1 MKVKL
6 DVVLKKRPAAPALI
20 VPPEAAA
27 AAAAA
32 AAATKETVATSQ
44 GAVPKSIKQIISED
58 LNSAWTTPP
67 SPAFSHHRIAPEPP
81 ATLPKPK
88 PPAYNSFARCQSMWN
103 ISNPAFQPIIRKT
116 TQTRKTAASRRSLR
130 PKSQLDDI
138 LEPLHAENERERAIC
153 NSRASLV

>member
-20 VPPEAAA
+20 VPPADAAA
-27 AAAAA
+27 AAA
-32 AAATKETVATSQ
+32 VATSQ
-44 GAVPKSIKQIISED
+44 GAVSKSIKQIITKD
-58 LNSAWTTPP
+58 LNSAWTPPP
-67 SPAFSHHRIAPEPP
+67 SPAFSHHRIAPEPL

-88 PPAYNSFARCQSMWN
+88 PPLYNSFARCQSMWSV
-103 ISNPAFQPIIRKT
+103 SNPTFLPIIRKT
-116 TQTRKTAASRRSLR
+116 AQTRKTTASRRSLR

-138 LEPLHAENERERAIC
+138 LEPLHAENEREKAIC